1 MGLGDSAYSYS
12 ENDHLAA
19 DGTNIGAT
27 MAVRRVPQIT
37 RLNESICI
45 NIHLNNNIQGV
56 TNSVLLGSKV
66 VMRDPGARVC
76 LNCGETGDRDD
87 EEMRFENVVH
97 DHAFRSLWGQ
107 GGWFWFG
114 LIFSISVAVLAFISV
129 KKFGRTEA

>member
-1 MGLGDSAYSYS
+1 MGFGDSAYSYS
-12 ENDHLAA
+12 EHDHLAA

-27 MAVRRVPQIT
+27 MAVRRVPQIA

-76 LNCGETGDRDD
+76 LNCGETGDRD
-87 EEMRFENVVH
+87 EEMRFEKVG
-97 DHAFRSLWGQ
+97 HAFRSLWGH
-107 GGWFWFG
+107 GGWLWFG
-114 LIFSISVAVLAFISV
+114 LIFSVSVAVLAFISV
-129 KKFGRTEA
+129 QQFGRTKA